1 MDSSTA
7 SWILIFGARV
17 ACTDLVREI
26 HWDACARYE
35 VKDLLGDDPFKPG
48 LVILSVVPP
57 DGRLRAGLSDGVRSG
72 ELFQIEMDSGK
83 QVPGWSWCPCRAI
96 SARPTRWRTYSSGR
110 LWNPSSTRP
119 RSTTFP

>member
-72 ELFQIEMDSGK
+72 ELFQIEMFEQCS
-83 QVPGWSWCPCRAI
+83 PCRLDFAYEGGVMELV
-96 SARPTRWRTYSSGR
+96 AVDLLGPVLGHE
-110 LWNPSSTRP
+110 LGDPVELV
-119 RSTTFP
+119 